1 MHLRV
6 SIKEALFLC
15 RIVTFT
21 SGGDWYNEGKRR
33 LVPRMMMFPA
43 IIIWMIGFAI
53 LYFVIETAVKNGIN
67 KSILGQVEKEKGSEG
82 SIKE

>member
-1 MHLRV
+1 
-6 SIKEALFLC
+6 
-15 RIVTFT
+15 
-21 SGGDWYNEGKRR
+21 
-33 LVPRMMMFPA
+33 MMMFPA